1 MVIKMAS
8 VMVVEDNENL
18 VEALKNIMETQ
29 GHITNVA
36 YNGEE
41 FLSKVE
47 NINPDLVLLDIMM
60 PGLTTKEILD
70 GLKEKGFE
78 RLKIILVTAILFSE
92 DEIGELTKN
101 YNIVDYIMKPF
112 KVSDLVNRVN
122 KALNNSR

>member
-1 MVIKMAS
+1 MAS

>member
-1 MVIKMAS
+1 MAS
-8 VMVVEDNENL
+8 IMVVEDNENL

-29 GHITNVA
+29 GHTTNVA

-41 FLSKVE
+41 FLNKVE
-47 NINPDLVLLDIMM
+47 SVNPDLVLLDIMM
-60 PGLTTKEILD
+60 PGLTTKEILG
-70 GLKEKGFE
+70 GLKEKGFDK
-78 RLKIILVTAILFSE
+78 LKIILVTAILFSE
-92 DEIGELTKN
+92 DEIGAMTEN